1 MEDARR
7 DFWAQKFAEYRTALN
22 RYFRRRVSSQEDA
35 EDLAQEVYLRL
46 LRTEHGEGGAIR
58 NPEAYLYTVAVN
70 LLRERAA
77 LASRRGESVNLDEVD
92 ERLLGTE
99 GTPADDFETAE
110 RDRCVDNAVSA
121 LPAKLKAI
129 IVMHYLHE
137 QSHQDMA
144 RTLGVTTSATRK
156 YVGQALQLC
165 RRRLR
170 SKP

>member
-7 DFWAQKFAEYRTALN
+7 DFWAQKFSEYRSALN
-22 RYFRRRVSSQEDA
+22 RYFRRRVSTQEDA

-46 LRTEHGEGGAIR
+46 LRTDHGEGGAIR

-77 LASRRGESVNLDEVD
+77 LASRRGEAVNLDEVD
-92 ERLLGTE
+92 ERLLGAETS
-99 GTPADDFETAE
+99 PADAYENTE
-110 RDRCVDNAVSA
+110 RDARVDAAVNAH
-121 LPAKLKAI
+121 PAKLRAE
-129 IVMHYLHE
+129 IVKHYLHD

-144 RTLGVTTSATRK
+144 KALGVTTSATRK

-170 SKP
+170 STP